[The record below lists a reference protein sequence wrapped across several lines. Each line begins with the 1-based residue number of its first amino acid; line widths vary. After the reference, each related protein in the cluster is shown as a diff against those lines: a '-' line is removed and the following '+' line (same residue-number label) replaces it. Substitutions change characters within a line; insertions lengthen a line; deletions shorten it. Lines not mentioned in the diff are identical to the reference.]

1 MSRENYERPK
11 GITFGVHRTFKEV
24 GQPWLKTGKR
34 ALEAG
39 EAEFVCMVCDH
50 PHLLA
55 HDGFRE
61 VAQRFAELLRDH
73 PKDTGELISKVAVWR
88 ARQSKTKGGRTRLA
102 IEIAMTRHRDK
113 PLGKELVR
121 KVAEAEGINLR
132 DVSPDYIR
140 GRVNDIRREVEDD
153 LARLETPEE
162 RKANDEWVDACLA
175 KRGESLT
182 PAAREK
188 RENDRAQ
195 RDAPAK
201 RSKQIRKVNAR

>member
-1 MSRENYERPK
+1 MSSENYERPK
-11 GITFGVHRTFKEV
+11 GLTFGVHRTFKEV
-24 GQPWLKTGKR
+24 AQPWLESGKR

-50 PHLLA
+50 PHLVA

-61 VAQRFAELLRDH
+61 VAQRFADLLRDH

-88 ARQSKTKGGRTRLA
+88 ARQSKTKGGRARLA

-113 PLGKELVR
+113 PLSKELVR

-140 GRVNDIRREVEDD
+140 GRLNDIRREMEDD
-153 LARLETPEE
+153 LARLETPEA
-162 RKANDEWVDACLA
+162 RKAAVEWTDA
-175 KRGESLT
+175 RI
-182 PAAREK
+182 AARAK
-188 RENDRAQ
+188 FVAAATV
-195 RDAPAK
+195 APAK

>member
-1 MSRENYERPK
+1 MSHESYERPK
-11 GITFGVHRTFKEV
+11 GITFGVHRTFKKV
-24 GQPWLKTGKR
+24 AQPWLQTGKR

-61 VAQRFAELLRDH
+61 VAQRFADLLRDH
-73 PKDTGELISKVAVWR
+73 PEEVGTLIVLIGKWR
-88 ARQSKTKGGRTRLA
+88 AKRSKSKSGRARTA
-102 IEIAMTRHRDK
+102 IEIAYARHPDK
-113 PLGKELVR
+113 PLSKELVR

-140 GRVNDIRREVEDD
+140 GRLNDIRREVEDD
-153 LARLETPEE
+153 RARLATPEA
-162 RKANDEWVDACLA
+162 RKAADEWADA
-175 KRGESLT
+175 RI
-182 PAAREK
+182 AARAKFE
-188 RENDRAQ
+188 AAAIV
-195 RDAPAK
+195 APAK

>member
-55 HDGFRE
+55 HDGFRD

-88 ARQSKTKGGRTRLA
+88 AKRSKSKSGRARTA
-102 IEIAMTRHRDK
+102 IEIA
-113 PLGKELVR
+113 
-121 KVAEAEGINLR
+121 
-132 DVSPDYIR
+132 
-140 GRVNDIRREVEDD
+140 
-153 LARLETPEE
+153 
-162 RKANDEWVDACLA
+162 
-175 KRGESLT
+175 
-182 PAAREK
+182 
-188 RENDRAQ
+188 
-195 RDAPAK
+195 
-201 RSKQIRKVNAR
+201 

>member
-1 MSRENYERPK
+1 MSRESYERPR

-24 GQPWLKTGKR
+24 AQPWLQTGKR
-34 ALEAG
+34 ALDAG

-61 VAQRFAELLRDH
+61 VAQRFADLLRDH
-73 PKDTGELISKVAVWR
+73 PEEVGTLIVLMAKWR
-88 ARQSKTKGGRTRLA
+88 AKRSKSKSGRARTA

-113 PLGKELVR
+113 PLSNQLVCE
-121 KVAEAEGINLR
+121 VAAAEGINLL
-132 DVSPDYIR
+132 DVSQDYIR

-153 LARLETPEE
+153 LARLATPEA
-162 RKANDEWVDACLA
+162 RKAADEWADA
-175 KRGESLT
+175 RI
-182 PAAREK
+182 AARAKFE
-188 RENDRAQ
+188 AAAIV
-195 RDAPAK
+195 APAK

>member
-1 MSRENYERPK
+1 MSCENYERPK

-24 GQPWLKTGKR
+24 AQPWLESGKR

-88 ARQSKTKGGRTRLA
+88 AKRSKSKSGRARTA
-102 IEIAMTRHRDK
+102 IEIAYARHPDK
-113 PLGKELVR
+113 PLSNRLVCE
-121 KVAEAEGINLR
+121 VAAAEGINLL
-132 DVSPDYIR
+132 DVSQAYIR
-140 GRVNDIRREVEDD
+140 GRLNDIRREVEDD

>member
-1 MSRENYERPK
+1 MSCENYERPK

-24 GQPWLKTGKR
+24 AQPWLQTGKR

-88 ARQSKTKGGRTRLA
+88 ARQSKTKGGRARLA

-113 PLGKELVR
+113 PLSNQLVCE
-121 KVAEAEGINLR
+121 VAAAEGINLL
-132 DVSPDYIR
+132 DVSQEYIR
-140 GRVNDIRREVEDD
+140 GRLNDIRREVEDD
-153 LARLETPEE
+153 RARLATPEA
-162 RKANDEWVDACLA
+162 RKAADEWADA
-175 KRGESLT
+175 RI
-182 PAAREK
+182 AARAK
-188 RENDRAQ
+188 FNTAAIV
-195 RDAPAK
+195 APAK